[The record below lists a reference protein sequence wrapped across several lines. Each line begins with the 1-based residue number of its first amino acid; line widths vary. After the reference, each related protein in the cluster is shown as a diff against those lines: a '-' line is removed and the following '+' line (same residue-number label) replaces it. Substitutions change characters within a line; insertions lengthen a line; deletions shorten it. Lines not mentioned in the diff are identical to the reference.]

1 MSYTCLFFILLY
13 LSSVTI
19 FNQSYKCVTKDMK
32 KPGAKTVLIEFIA
45 GIFSVL
51 FISFF
56 KFTIPKSL
64 SVYLFLGLSIV
75 FYTIQDRLG
84 TTARSGVDAS
94 TYSIIKQLS
103 NVFVIAL
110 GILILHEKFIL
121 YHFLGAFLIIFSNV
135 LILYEKDKTNWNRYY
150 FLGILAN
157 LCLGIALFLDINIS
171 KQFNIAFYV
180 FLITLIPSVLLLCVE
195 KIKIIDLKV
204 EYQLTNKGALLF
216 TTISWPIMMIS
227 KLLAY
232 KDESIVI
239 VAALCSLSVM
249 INVIVG
255 YFIFKEKGS
264 VLKKIIA
271 ALLIIIGIILIKI

>member
-1 MSYTCLFFILLY
+1 M
-13 LSSVTI
+13 
-19 FNQSYKCVTKDMK
+19 
-32 KPGAKTVLIEFIA
+32 
-45 GIFSVL
+45 
-51 FISFF
+51 
-56 KFTIPKSL
+56 
-64 SVYLFLGLSIV
+64 
-75 FYTIQDRLG
+75 
-84 TTARSGVDAS
+84 
-94 TYSIIKQLS
+94 
-103 NVFVIAL
+103 
-110 GILILHEKFIL
+110 
-121 YHFLGAFLIIFSNV
+121 
-135 LILYEKDKTNWNRYY
+135 
-150 FLGILAN
+150 
-157 LCLGIALFLDINIS
+157 CLGIALFLDINIS

-180 FLITLIPSVLLLCVE
+180 FLITFIPSVLLLCVE

-271 ALLIIIGIILIKI
+271 AFLIIIGIILIKI

>member
-1 MSYTCLFFILLY
+1 MNNFDRLNEVIKYIEDNLTYEISIEKICQILCVNEYSLY
-13 LSSVTI
+13 RI
-19 FNQSYKCVTKDMK
+19 FNFITGISLTEYIRNRKLSMA
-32 KPGAKTVLIEFIA
+32 GLELIN
-45 GIFSVL
+45 S
-51 FISFF
+51 
-56 KFTIPKSL
+56 
-64 SVYLFLGLSIV
+64 
-75 FYTIQDRLG
+75 
-84 TTARSGVDAS
+84 
-94 TYSIIKQLS
+94 
-103 NVFVIAL
+103 
-110 GILILHEKFIL
+110 
-121 YHFLGAFLIIFSNV
+121 
-135 LILYEKDKTNWNRYY
+135 
-150 FLGILAN
+150 
-157 LCLGIALFLDINIS
+157 
-171 KQFNIAFYV
+171 
-180 FLITLIPSVLLLCVE
+180 